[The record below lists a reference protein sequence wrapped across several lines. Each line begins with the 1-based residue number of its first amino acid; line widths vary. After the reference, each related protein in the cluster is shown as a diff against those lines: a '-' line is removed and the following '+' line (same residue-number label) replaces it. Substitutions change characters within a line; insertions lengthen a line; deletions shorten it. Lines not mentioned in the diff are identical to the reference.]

1 MKVLVRGL
9 RAGVDASALRTALAA
24 YVRVKDIELIR
35 EGDCAHPWAWV
46 DLDLDDVD
54 PMSVWKLV
62 AKLDRRY
69 IAGCHTRWHVPAYR
83 AR

>member
-1 MKVLVRGL
+1 MKILVMGL
-9 RAGVDASALRTALAA
+9 RAGVDAGRLREALAA
-24 YVRVKDIELIR
+24 HVRVRDVELICD
-35 EGDCAHPWAWV
+35 GDRAHPWAWV

-62 AKLDRRY
+62 ARLDHRY
-69 IAGCHTRWHVPAYR
+69 IAGCHTRWHVPAHR

>member
-9 RAGVDASALRTALAA
+9 RAGVGAARLREAIAS
-24 YVRVKDIELIR
+24 YVRVKEVELID
-35 EGDCAHPWAWV
+35 EGDGAHPWAWV

-54 PMSVWKLV
+54 PMTVWKLV
-62 AKLDRRY
+62 ANLDRRY